1 MKTYT
6 ALAVLGAIAMVSS
19 GCATGP
25 ENTGTNPKQPGP
37 AVGQAVGA
45 VTGAVVGNVAGAV
58 AGAAEGASAAAKKP
72 FTNERH
78 YVRTWKEEKD
88 RRRPHG
94 ESARRRGSRR
104 IRPADRVS
112 HVSATGGG

>member
-1 MKTYT
+1 MSKRMKTYT
-6 ALAVLGAIAMVSS
+6 ALAVLGSIAMVSS

-25 ENTGTNPKQPGP
+25 ETTGTNPKQPGP

-78 YVRTWKEEKD
+78 YVRTWKEEKTAD
-88 RRRPHG
+88 GRTVKVPVDVEVDEYGRPI
-94 ESARRRGSRR
+94 E
-104 IRPADRVS
+104 
-112 HVSATGGG
+112 